1 MARLRDHFASS
12 ELVRD
17 AEFVA
22 LGYVDSTREGT
33 IAFADSVKYVR
44 LAKKNPAISCLIT
57 TVALLPDAEGVSGVV
72 AVANPREAF
81 YLLHQNW
88 MQQERYQMPFEAYR
102 GANCQI
108 HSSAIIAEG
117 CFIGDDVVIGEQVVI
132 RDAVKIGS
140 HVTIEP
146 GAKLGMEGIL
156 YYRTDDGPRLIKHG
170 GYVEIGDQAA
180 IMPNAVVV
188 RSVHDTDVTRVGMSV
203 IVGLNSVIGH
213 EAKVGNRVVIS
224 NQCVLARR
232 CVIGDDAFLGT
243 GVFVR
248 EHVNVGRAAQVM
260 AGSVVVA
267 EVGDGA
273 VVSGNFA
280 INHQQRLV
288 QFAKERQ
295 MTDHP

>member
-12 ELVRD
+12 ALVRD

-22 LGYVDSTREGT
+22 LGYMDSTREGT

-44 LAKKNPAISCLIT
+44 LAKKNPAITCLIT
-57 TVALLPDAEGVSGVV
+57 TEALVPEAEGLPGVV
-72 AVANPREAF
+72 AVVNPREAF
-81 YLLHQNW
+81 YLLHENW
-88 MQQERYQMPFEAYR
+88 VQQGRYQIPFETYR
-102 GANCQI
+102 GLNCQI
-108 HSSAIIAEG
+108 HPSAIIAEG
-117 CFIGDDVVIGEQVVI
+117 CFIGDHVVIGEQVVI
-132 RDAVKIGS
+132 REAVRLGS

-156 YYRTDDGPRLIKHG
+156 YQRTEDGPRMIKHG
-170 GYVEIGDQAA
+170 GYVEIGDHAV
-180 IMPNAVVV
+180 IMTNAVVV
-188 RSVHDTDVTRVGMSV
+188 RSVHDTDVTQVGRSV
-203 IVGLNSVIGH
+203 IVGVGSVIGH
-213 EAKVGNRVVIS
+213 DAKIGSRVVIS

-248 EHVNVGRAAQVM
+248 EHVKVGKAAHVM

-288 QFAKERQ
+288 QFAKDRQ
-295 MTDHP
+295 MADHP